1 MSFKEFRKMWH
12 KAYWF
17 YAGIYTAVGC
27 VIAAIAWHGFLSMQN
42 LIRMIRRMSK
52 KEARIC

>member
-27 VIAAIAWHGFLSMQN
+27 VIAAIAWAWISIYAKLT
-42 LIRMIRRMSK
+42 K
-52 KEARIC
+52 DDDKEDE